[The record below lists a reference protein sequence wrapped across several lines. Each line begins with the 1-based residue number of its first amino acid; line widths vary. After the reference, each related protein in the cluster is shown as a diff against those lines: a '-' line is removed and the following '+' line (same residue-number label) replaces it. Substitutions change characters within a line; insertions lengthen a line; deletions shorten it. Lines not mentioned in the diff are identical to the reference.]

1 MGGLFYFYVLFIYHV
16 PYCKRRRFLNKV
28 LNYLGEMDIGA
39 TRPVPGKSQAFFFK
53 KGGDCQLSYNCLTPS
68 NNGIRSPTRIKIK
81 KNKKSSCVFV
91 GMLVG

>member
-1 MGGLFYFYVLFIYHV
+1 MFLYVFMGGLFYFYVLFIYHV

-53 KGGDCQLSYNCLTPS
+53 KGG
-68 NNGIRSPTRIKIK
+68 GIV
-81 KNKKSSCVFV
+81 SCHTIVLRHQT
-91 GMLVG
+91 MAYDLPRE